1 MPSSPFVLLA
11 TAAAFLAVG
20 HAEQKCVGPVGL
32 PTYEDRELQNKF
44 KKMEHRITRLERALA
59 LSGRMVIVGD
69 KLFATTEK
77 TDDFDNN
84 VKICR
89 AAHGSIATPMN
100 KMENDAIMS
109 LVGKFNVY
117 AYLGITEG
125 HVPGEFHFLNG
136 APLNYTNWYEG
147 EPKGKGA
154 ERCVEMYLDGTWND
168 KMCNKYRLTVCEF

>member
-1 MPSSPFVLLA
+1 MTASSAYSVSA
-11 TAAAFLAVG
+11 
-20 HAEQKCVGPVGL
+20 
-32 PTYEDRELQNKF
+32 YEEPKLRNKLKEL
-44 KKMEHRITRLERALA
+44 EHKITRLERALE
-59 LSGRMVIVGD
+59 LNGRIIIVGD

-77 TDDFDNN
+77 MDYFDNT

-89 AAHGSIATPMN
+89 AAHGSIATPVN
-100 KMENDAIMS
+100 KMENDAIKS
-109 LVGKFNVY
+109 LVEESNTY

-125 HVPGEFHFLNG
+125 PVPGDFHFLNG

-168 KMCNKYRLTVCEF
+168 KMCNKYRLSVCEFSITPTHRP